1 MPLVETVM
9 IARPT
14 SNNSLY
20 TQMVGRGLRLY
31 EGKEKLILIDLVG
44 TTGKANL
51 CTAPSLL
58 GIDLETVPPASR
70 DEIQGDLFELPELI
84 QKVSDVPESWIKNIE
99 HVNLWSKGQAYNTHD
114 VNWFKMPNR

>member
-31 EGKEKLILIDLVG
+31 PGKEKLTLIDLVG
-44 TTGKANL
+44 TTGKCNL
-51 CTAPSLL
+51 
-58 GIDLETVPPASR
+58 
-70 DEIQGDLFELPELI
+70 
-84 QKVSDVPESWIKNIE
+84 
-99 HVNLWSKGQAYNTHD
+99 
-114 VNWFKMPNR
+114 